1 MKVVPCVAYLLE
13 EEYKNHLVCV
23 ATASLNS
30 NCDFIFFFLTE
41 VECAKNLA
49 KMAETAKAV
58 VGHQVSVS

>member
-1 MKVVPCVAYLLE
+1 MKVVPSVAYLLE

-30 NCDFIFFFLTE
+30 NCDFIFFLTE